1 MSAPTATPD
10 ADSTERRF
18 RRRVT
23 RRTRRG
29 SARAANHQPEPS
41 PRRSRE
47 ARVDFSDRSLRRRRR
62 RRILVL
68 VGLVL
73 LSAAVVWLVWF
84 SSVLS
89 VREVRVL
96 GVQDARASEVLAVA
110 AVPVG
115 VPLARLD
122 TGAAEQRVRDL
133 PWVASAEVRRG
144 WPIEAVIAVT
154 LREPIAVMESDPRR
168 LAVDADGVVFEM
180 DQALPGRLPRMRAEG
195 AALEVAV
202 AVLQSLPDDIRDR
215 VVTVVATTRDDVDL
229 LLRSGDEVR
238 WGNASQAET
247 KAEVLRALL
256 SRKADM
262 YDVSAPE
269 LPTTFRLS

>member
-1 MSAPTATPD
+1 
-10 ADSTERRF
+10 
-18 RRRVT
+18 
-23 RRTRRG
+23 
-29 SARAANHQPEPS
+29 
-41 PRRSRE
+41 
-47 ARVDFSDRSLRRRRR
+47 
-62 RRILVL
+62 VL